1 MVLHDLI
8 ATFSEDG
15 DNPYPSDDSNNL
27 LNRLRIYKKDHPD
40 EFIFITDWR
49 DNLHSRIQQEQLED
63 QQPKLFGK
71 EINDATKLSDIPQ
84 LDGVVKRFFLHN
96 KKLQPSKKLLRWAKN
111 IIDLENIEDVDTDDE
126 DDENEEE
133 EEALEENEE
142 ENEELN
148 SILPESKNLEISE
161 NEISTYNF
169 ASNYTITYEELAEL
183 CLNQAR
189 KSYVSSKA
197 RSLEMEKEEV
207 KRRNDLCSNIK
218 KYLDHEEIGM
228 AFAEFETK
236 LNKMPIAELE
246 ILQKQCEDKFDM
258 LKTKD
263 MLRNIL
269 ETLQIGY
276 DSIFPE
282 GIPISKRK
290 RLALDSG
297 TIKTLSNN
305 LFDVRSTPGL
315 AFRRIL
321 DKHHVHLSDEAS
333 VAIEVIKVLIKSSR
347 IVNKD
352 AVVEELEDEEEEDE
366 EELEEEDEEELE
378 EDSDE

>member
-15 DNPYPSDDSNNL
+15 DNPYPSDDSNSL

-40 EFIFITDWR
+40 EFIFIPDWR

-84 LDGVVKRFFLHN
+84 LDGAVKRFFLHN
-96 KKLQPSKKLLRWAKN
+96 KKLHPSKKLLHWAKN
-111 IIDLENIEDVDTDDE
+111 IIDLENIDDDE
-126 DDENEEE
+126 DEEEENEEE
-133 EEALEENEE
+133 EEAEEE

-148 SILPESKNLEISE
+148 SILPESKNLEIPE

-207 KRRNDLCSNIK
+207 KRRNDLCTDIK
-218 KYLDHEEIGM
+218 KYLDHEEIGI

-297 TIKTLSNN
+297 IIKTLSNN
-305 LFDVRSTPGL
+305 LFDTRSTPGL

-333 VAIEVIKVLIKSSR
+333 VAIEVVKVLIKGSH

-352 AVVEELEDEEEEDE
+352 AIV
-366 EELEEEDEEELE
+366 EELEEEEEEEFEEEEEIE

>member
-71 EINDATKLSDIPQ
+71 EITDTTRLSDIPQ

-111 IIDLENIEDVDTDDE
+111 IIDLENVEDDDE
-126 DDENEEE
+126 SEEEENEEE
-133 EEALEENEE
+133 EEENEE

-148 SILPESKNLEISE
+148 SILPESKNLEIPE

-169 ASNYTITYEELAEL
+169 ASNYTITYDALAEL

-189 KSYVSSKA
+189 RSYVSSKA
-197 RSLEMEKEEV
+197 RNLEIEKEEV
-207 KRRNDLCSNIK
+207 KRRNELCTDIK
-218 KYLDHEEIGM
+218 KYFEHKEIGL

-246 ILQKQCEDKFDM
+246 ILQKQLEDKFDM

-263 MLRNIL
+263 MLKNIL

-282 GIPISKRK
+282 GIPIGKRK
-290 RLALDSG
+290 RLSLDPG
-297 TIKTLSNN
+297 IIKTLSNN
-305 LFDVRSTPGL
+305 LFDTRSTPGL

-333 VAIEVIKVLIKSSR
+333 VAIEVVKVLIKGSH

-352 AVVEELEDEEEEDE
+352 VIVEELDDEEEEEEE
-366 EELEEEDEEELE
+366 EELEEEEEESNE
-378 EDSDE
+378 